1 MSVRLA
7 LAGVLFAVSV
17 VAASLPAW
25 VAGREA
31 LERLGWPLAAA
42 EVSRVTSGIGVAL
55 GLGFAAVARF
65 GRMPTGWVIRLG
77 YLFGVLAAIVIALST
92 QLVAGTPAGTATWLS
107 CWVLVF
113 PIVLAPRAEPA
124 VIAMGLASLASPL
137 AAWLGASMGYRAPLD
152 PPVLAIL
159 VLPNW
164 LCVGL
169 SWIVARMVHDLGAQ
183 ASHAKELGSYVLE
196 EKLGSGGMGEV
207 WRARHRML
215 ARPAAIK
222 IVRPDALGVN
232 PSEDEVVKRRF
243 EREARAIAALRSP
256 HTVELFD
263 FGVAEDGTFY
273 YVMELLDGTDLEA
286 LVRRFGPQPPARVV
300 SLLLQAC
307 NSLADAHAV
316 GLVHRDV
323 KPANIFLCQMGV
335 DYDYVKVLD
344 FGLVGLRQG
353 TAEDHTKLTED
364 GVIFG
369 TPAYLAPE
377 AALPNGAIGPASDV
391 YSLGCVGY
399 WLLTGAL
406 VFEDDRPMQTILDH
420 LKKPPPPIST
430 RTELDVPSD
439 LERVIMS
446 CLEKDPTRRPADA
459 GVLMEQLAA
468 CALADAW
475 SLSDAR
481 RWWALHLPHERSE
494 SSLDAQPIVP
504 RPGVK
509 SGKKP
514 ERGRR

>member
-1 MSVRLA
+1 MPA
-7 LAGVLFAVSV
+7 AG
-17 VAASLPAW
+17 
-25 VAGREA
+25 
-31 LERLGWPLAAA
+31 
-42 EVSRVTSGIGVAL
+42 
-55 GLGFAAVARF
+55 
-65 GRMPTGWVIRLG
+65 
-77 YLFGVLAAIVIALST
+77 
-92 QLVAGTPAGTATWLS
+92 
-107 CWVLVF
+107 
-113 PIVLAPRAEPA
+113 
-124 VIAMGLASLASPL
+124 
-137 AAWLGASMGYRAPLD
+137 D
-152 PPVLAIL
+152 
-159 VLPNW
+159 
-164 LCVGL
+164 
-169 SWIVARMVHDLGAQ
+169 
-183 ASHAKELGSYVLE
+183 KLGSYELE
-196 EKLGSGGMGEV
+196 ALIGTGGFGSV
-207 WRARHRML
+207 WRAS
-215 ARPAAIK
+215 
-222 IVRPDALGVN
+222 RPDGDPVALKLLHEELVDHQVGRGPNV
-232 PSEDEVVKRRF
+232 SERFLAEARLLESLSHPGLVRIFEVIE
-243 EREARAIAALRSP
+243 ERERRR
-256 HTVELFD
+256 
-263 FGVAEDGTFY
+263 VAY
-273 YVMELLDGTDLEA
+273 AMELLQGRDLGQCVDELDLPTVLEA
-286 LVRRFGPQPPARVV
+286 LAKT
-300 SLLLQAC
+300 
-307 NSLADAHAV
+307 ADTLGFLHEHEI
-316 GLVHRDV
+316 VHRDV